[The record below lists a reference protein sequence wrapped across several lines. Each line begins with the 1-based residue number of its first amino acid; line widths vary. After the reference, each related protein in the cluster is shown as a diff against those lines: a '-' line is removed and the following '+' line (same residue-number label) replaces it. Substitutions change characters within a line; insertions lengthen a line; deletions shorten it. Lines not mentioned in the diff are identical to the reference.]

1 MKTFILAGAALAAL
15 AAIPASAQP
24 GGQMRGQ
31 AELTRAEM
39 QQRVQARFARADA
52 NRDGFLTRDEAPARP
67 QGVRGERREDRAERR
82 AERGGR
88 RALLFARL
96 DSNRDGMISRAEFD
110 NRAQRGDR
118 TERRAFRAE
127 RRADRMERRG
137 DRAGRGRQGGG
148 GGFGRFERVDT
159 NRDGRISLAEAQTG
173 ALARFARLD
182 LNRDGRVTREER
194 LRAREQR
201 RDDRGGRRG

>member
-1 MKTFILAGAALAAL
+1 MKTFILAGAAFAVL

-52 NRDGFLTRDEAPARP
+52 NRDGFLTRDEAPARR
-67 QGVRGERREDRAERR
+67 QGVRGEGREDRGERR
-82 AERGGR
+82 AERRER
-88 RALLFARL
+88 RSELFARL
-96 DSNRDGMISRAEFD
+96 DSNRDGVISRGEFE

-118 TERRAFRAE
+118 AERRAFRAE
-127 RRADRMERRG
+127 RMERRG
-137 DRAGRGRQGGG
+137 HRAGVRGQRGG
-148 GGFGRFERVDT
+148 GGFGRFDTVDR
-159 NRDGRISLAEAQTG
+159 NRDGRISLAEAQAG

-194 LRAREQR
+194 QRARDQR
-201 RDDRGGRRG
+201 REGRRGRPS